1 MNKEQLLQSWI
12 NMNVDERLLLAFAAI
27 PREKFVAPELR
38 LQAYHDHPLPTL
50 RKQSIS
56 QPSTVMMMLQAL
68 QLRPKDKVFELG
80 TGAGYQASLLAK
92 ITGPEGKVISI
103 EVMPELVALARQNH
117 AEIGIQNVVV
127 MEGDGAKGYPPEA
140 PYDRI
145 IITAACPTIP
155 EPLIQQLK
163 EGGIVIAPVGD
174 LKSQTLVKGTK
185 QQGKL
190 ELEFLG
196 QFVFVPMKGKYG
208 FKEVEMYYE

>member
-103 EVMPELVALARQNH
+103 EVMPELVALS
-117 AEIGIQNVVV
+117 
-127 MEGDGAKGYPPEA
+127 P
-140 PYDRI
+140 
-145 IITAACPTIP
+145 
-155 EPLIQQLK
+155 
-163 EGGIVIAPVGD
+163 APVPSSKPLSFGR
-174 LKSQTLVKGTK
+174 SCSA
-185 QQGKL
+185 
-190 ELEFLG
+190 
-196 QFVFVPMKGKYG
+196 
-208 FKEVEMYYE
+208 

>member
-155 EPLIQQLK
+155 EPLIPQLK

-196 QFVFVPMKGKYG
+196 QFVFVPMKIGRASCR
-208 FKEVEMYYE
+208 E